1 MSAPKFSIV
10 IPFYNEEDN
19 IGPLFAE
26 LFPVLDDMG
35 EGDTFEIVCVND
47 GSSDGTEAALGS
59 ARATRKEIRVLTFPT
74 NHGQTAAFEAG
85 FRAARGAFIIT
96 MDGDLQIDP
105 TDIPKMVAFR
115 EQQDVDFVFGWRKE
129 RRDSFT
135 KRISTKIANT
145 VRNWLTRETIPDTGC
160 PLKVFRAD
168 VLKRMKLF
176 RGLP

>member
-1 MSAPKFSIV
+1 M
-10 IPFYNEEDN
+10 
-19 IGPLFAE
+19 L
-26 LFPVLDDMG
+26 
-35 EGDTFEIVCVND
+35 
-47 GSSDGTEAALGS
+47 
-59 ARATRKEIRVLTFPT
+59 
-74 NHGQTAAFEAG
+74 EAG

-176 RGLP
+176 NGMHRFFITLAHMDGCTSAQMVVRHRHRRFGTSKYGVMNRVFRALRDCFSVRWMMKRHLKYEVVEDGADTPE